1 MENIMDSKE
10 NSSQGNNGNRFT
22 VPSLPPIPASSQRR
36 SKWASLFDE
45 CRAQAGLW
53 RRTVEPFRP
62 TTAAQIASDIRNAWR
77 RDPQK
82 MRLRGMLEGERWEA
96 VWGPAPEATDPDQCF
111 IWLRFISD
119 GRGAESDSPP
129 ALRMV
134 PSDTAIEYAW

>member
-1 MENIMDSKE
+1 MDSKE
-10 NSSQGNNGNRFT
+10 NSDPGSKGTRFT

-45 CRAQAGLW
+45 CRTEPGSW

-82 MRLRGMLEGERWEA
+82 MRLRGILEGERWEA
-96 VWGPAPEATDPDQCF
+96 VWGPAPEAPDPDRCF
-111 IWLRFISD
+111 IWLRFIS
-119 GRGAESDSPP
+119 GGKGVDSGPPP
-129 ALRMV
+129 ALWVV
-134 PSDTAIEYAW
+134 PSDTGIEYAW